1 MNGYIAHLDQWIG
14 ALGILAYLILFG
26 IKSLTRLRFFT
37 NDSMNY
43 VDIARNILAGRGIVQ
58 STLGFNEPDFSIDV
72 SGYSPVTAQPP
83 GYPLLIAFFS
93 KLGLSPTNAA
103 LLIPVISYGLIL
115 SATYLLTRTFYD
127 DRFAPA
133 AAVCLLLFYP
143 LRKICS
149 YAWSEAASIAFLTI
163 SFWLCAYIGT
173 GPESTPWLLLVAG
186 VAIGLA
192 FAIRYALL
200 PAFFLGILFFVV
212 PADWAQTVYRLCFY
226 VSGFLLPACLVLS
239 FNLHS
244 SKTLSGQKRLSS
256 TLTLRENIHATLRT
270 ILGCYLSEG
279 FSELQIVAIQ
289 FILLALSLALLF
301 QNRLLASVETTLFG
315 GKRAFLIL
323 WLIGYLMFLVYQ
335 RTRYHLNRISV
346 RLTAPASIL
355 VVPSCIAILMSAF
368 VLDAHVYA
376 LLIITVIL
384 AALVREIRDIV
395 SRPIV
400 NEDSRIN
407 SSERLQWIAQHVSAD
422 DLVIGD
428 DTVDVP
434 FYLGRPGVISFS
446 PYPFTNRP
454 DYHKIVAYCQAHS
467 DKYKRFILILRK
479 RFYTEEAWQYYY
491 GSFISGIINGHVDNY
506 SHIRFLCQ
514 LEDGYVFEL
523 FI

>member
-301 QNRLLASVETTLFG
+301 QNRLLASVDTTLF
-315 GKRAFLIL
+315 
-323 WLIGYLMFLVYQ
+323 
-335 RTRYHLNRISV
+335 
-346 RLTAPASIL
+346 PASIL